1 MCVKIDHLGTKGT
14 YLITTGAAFFRLRT
28 GRFQP
33 EKTKCGGF
41 LGARGGSLENNQTG
55 DHGMNDEVV
64 IESAGNRVEREYEW
78 ETVQSVG
85 VLVVEAVAELSE
97 TPHME
102 LEQLY
107 TRVDTDALD
116 TLFRPVADGPSRT
129 GGKVEFPFDDY
140 FVSVHAD
147 GRIVVEQ
154 VREE

>member
-1 MCVKIDHLGTKGT
+1 
-14 YLITTGAAFFRLRT
+14 
-28 GRFQP
+28 
-33 EKTKCGGF
+33 
-41 LGARGGSLENNQTG
+41 
-55 DHGMNDEVV
+55 MNDEVV
-64 IESAGNRVEREYEW
+64 IGSTGRRAEREYEW
-78 ETVQSVG
+78 ETVESVG
-85 VLVVEAVAELSE
+85 MLVVETVAEVSE
-97 TPHME
+97 TPHLE

-116 TLFRPVADGPSRT
+116 NLFRPVVGGPSRT

>member
-1 MCVKIDHLGTKGT
+1 MCVKVVAWEPMVRTAQPPGGDSIPASSG
-14 YLITTGAAFFRLRT
+14 LIST
-28 GRFQP
+28 GRG
-33 EKTKCGGF
+33 EIRGF
-41 LGARGGSLENNQTG
+41 LGARNASLQNNPG
-55 DHGMNDEVV
+55 DYEMNDEVV
-64 IESAGNRVEREYEW
+64 IGSTGRRAEREYEW
-78 ETVQSVG
+78 ETVESVG
-85 VLVVEAVAELSE
+85 MLVVETVAEVSE
-97 TPHME
+97 TPHLE

-116 TLFRPVADGPSRT
+116 NLFRPVVDGPSRT